1 MKVHVMKEKV
11 QRFMIGRYG
20 FDELSKIFL
29 GLTIALMVASM
40 FTRNRVIYLISLVL
54 LVYSYWRA
62 FSRNIAKRQQENQ
75 RFLNLRY
82 QSAVNWSKFKSR
94 REQKKIYRFYKC
106 PQCQQMV
113 RVPKG
118 RGRICI
124 TCPKCQAEF
133 IRKS

>member
-1 MKVHVMKEKV
+1 MKMKEKV
-11 QRFMIGRYG
+11 QRFMVGRYG
-20 FDELSKIFL
+20 FDELSKISL
-29 GLTIALMVASM
+29 LLTIALMVVSM
-40 FTRNRVIYLISLVL
+40 FARNRVVYAVSLVL

-62 FSRNIAKRQQENQ
+62 FSKNIARRQQENQ
-75 RFLNLRY
+75 RFLNIRY
-82 QSAVNWSKFKSR
+82 QGIAKWNKWKSR
-94 REQKKIYRFYKC
+94 RAQKKIYRFYNC
-106 PQCQQMV
+106 PQCGQMV

>member
-1 MKVHVMKEKV
+1 MLMKEKV

-82 QSAVNWSKFKSR
+82 QSAVKWNKFKSR

-106 PQCQQMV
+106 PQCEQMV

>member
-82 QSAVNWSKFKSR
+82 QSAVKWNKFKSR

-106 PQCQQMV
+106 PQCEQMV

>member
-1 MKVHVMKEKV
+1 MKEKV
-11 QRFMIGRYG
+11 QRFMMGRYG
-20 FDELSKIFL
+20 FDELSKL
-29 GLTIALMVASM
+29 SLLLTLALMVASM
-40 FTRNRVIYLISLVL
+40 FARNRVVYAVSLVL
-54 LVYSYWRA
+54 LIYSYWRA
-62 FSRNIAKRQQENQ
+62 LSKNISKRQQENQ
-75 RFLNLRY
+75 RFLNIRY
-82 QSAVNWSKFKSR
+82 QSIARWDKWKSR

-106 PQCQQMV
+106 PQCGQMV

>member
-1 MKVHVMKEKV
+1 MLMKEKV

-82 QSAVNWSKFKSR
+82 QSAVKWNKFKSR